1 MCHRRWLPSDHR
13 WRSDTRSFVG
23 HHEFR
28 AAPVSSSG
36 EEILQQLDNTE
47 FLVDNDVHG
56 PWKKKSI
63 FFMLPYWEHLL
74 LRHNLDVMHIE
85 KNVCDNIVGTILGQE
100 GKSKDN
106 YKTKLDLQ
114 QMGIRKEL
122 HPKKRPRS
130 NITFMP
136 KACYQMTRGE
146 KTQFL
151 KILKSIKPPDEFSSN
166 ISRCVQLNERK
177 LIGMKSYDCHLLM
190 QEFLPIALR
199 GTLPD
204 HVSSVIIEL
213 CNFFKIIYYKD
224 LSEVDLNFIESKVA
238 LTLCKLEKIFPPSFF
253 TVMVHLVI
261 HLTREVRLGG
271 PVAFR
276 WMYPIERAHPEGS
289 VAEGYLAE
297 ESITFCSR
305 YLSKVETVFTR
316 AVRNDDEGHQN
327 HIEESNNHCPGRAIG
342 HKLHS
347 GVSIRK
353 RRRSSKSDID
363 EKSLT
368 QAHRYVLFNVESVT
382 PFREG
387 YRSR

>member
-276 WMYPIERAHPEGS
+276 WMYPIER
-289 VAEGYLAE
+289 
-297 ESITFCSR
+297 
-305 YLSKVETVFTR
+305 
-316 AVRNDDEGHQN
+316 
-327 HIEESNNHCPGRAIG
+327 
-342 HKLHS
+342 
-347 GVSIRK
+347 
-353 RRRSSKSDID
+353 
-363 EKSLT
+363 
-368 QAHRYVLFNVESVT
+368 
-382 PFREG
+382 
-387 YRSR
+387 